1 MKRRYQAPPSNPV
14 QICFCCA
21 GNLIS
26 KEWNKIPYQD
36 RMKFTF
42 VPRYINPDAN
52 GRLPLRYCP
61 KCEAQRCE
69 NMPGR
74 NHHHLFLYVATP
86 NKPGFSEVQFL
97 QVGRVINTGER
108 TQGVLPETHR
118 SFPQIRRPTRPT
130 TAGKNHQSPRIGN
143 SPP

>member
-86 NKPGFSEVQFL
+86 NKPGFSEVQLL
-97 QVGRVINTGER
+97 QVGRVINTANG
-108 TQGVLPETHR
+108 HR
-118 SFPQIRRPTRPT
+118 ESFRRPTGPSHKSGAPPVQRPRERT
-130 TAGKNHQSPRIGN
+130 TSPQG
-143 SPP
+143 